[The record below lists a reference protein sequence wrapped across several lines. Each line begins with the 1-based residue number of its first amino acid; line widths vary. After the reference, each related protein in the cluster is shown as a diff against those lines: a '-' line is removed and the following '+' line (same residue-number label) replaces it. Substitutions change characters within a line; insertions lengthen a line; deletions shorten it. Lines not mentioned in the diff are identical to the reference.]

1 MLNFQQKGNFMKE
14 YFPILK
20 TCPLFQGIGMEDLLG
35 LMHCLNAREMEAARG
50 QTVYAEGDTAT
61 HLGIVLTGAVRLIRE
76 DYYGNRSIVAH
87 IGPGE
92 LFAES
97 YAYAGV
103 PALPVSIVAEED
115 SRLLLIDSRRIT
127 VSCSNACAFHGRIIN
142 NMLRLVADKNLVF
155 DQKIQ
160 VVSKRTTR
168 EKLMTYLMNQMKL
181 QNSNCFTIPYD
192 RQALAD
198 YLEVDRSGLSAEI
211 SKLRKEGVLKSRK
224 NYFEIM

>member
-1 MLNFQQKGNFMKE
+1 MKE

-20 TCPLFQGIGMEDLLG
+20 NCPLFEGIGIEDLTG
-35 LMHCLNAREMEAARG
+35 LLHCLGARQMDAAKG

-97 YAYAGV
+97 YACAGV
-103 PALPVSIVAEED
+103 PSMPVSVVAEEAG
-115 SRLLLIDSRRIT
+115 RVLLIDSHRIT
-127 VSCSNACAFHGRIIN
+127 VSCSNACSFHNRIIN

-168 EKLMTYLMNQMKL
+168 DKLMAYLMNQMKL
-181 QNSNCFTIPYD
+181 QNSRKFTIPYD

-198 YLEVDRSGLSAEI
+198 YLEVDRSGLSVQI
-211 SKLRKEGVLKSRK
+211 SKLREEGILQSHK
-224 NYFEIM
+224 NYFEIL

>member
-1 MLNFQQKGNFMKE
+1 MKN
-14 YFPILK
+14 YFPVLES
-20 TCPLFQGIGMEDLLG
+20 CPLFAGISQEELTGLL
-35 LMHCLNAREMEAARG
+35 HCLGAKKMDVVKG

-61 HLGIVLTGAVRLIRE
+61 HLGIVLSGAVRLIRE

-97 YAYAGV
+97 YACAGI
-103 PALPVSIVAEED
+103 PSLPVSVVAEE
-115 SRLLLIDSRRIT
+115 SGKLLLIDSRRIT
-127 VSCSNACAFHGRIIN
+127 VSCSNACTFHNRIIN

-168 EKLMTYLMNQMKL
+168 DKLMAYLMNQMKL
-181 QNSNCFTIPYD
+181 QNSSQFTIPYD

-211 SKLRKEGVLKSRK
+211 SKLRKEGILQSRK